1 MLSSFMI
8 YESGFVLSNGE
19 RKREREFQWHSI
31 YTSDSWKSKN
41 FKIIISRFQKFKI
54 YLDFKDCLTYDHN
67 FLFQPQ
73 NILFTK
79 PFPHGDIKV
88 CDLGFACL
96 VNTGED
102 IRDIIGTPD
111 YVGKWCDHPTRVCP
125 PPNLPSVANTTPR
138 LYQPCPPHPVWSIQ
152 AS

>member
-1 MLSSFMI
+1 MTTYIPVYI
-8 YESGFVLSNGE
+8 YD
-19 RKREREFQWHSI
+19 I
-31 YTSDSWKSKN
+31 
-41 FKIIISRFQKFKI
+41 
-54 YLDFKDCLTYDHN
+54 

-111 YVGKWCDHPTRVCP
+111 YVGKWCHHPIRVCHP
-125 PPNLPSVANTTPR
+125 PPPSTFHLWLT
-138 LYQPCPPHPVWSIQ
+138 LG
-152 AS
+152 